1 MNDVEQKRIFS
12 KNLKRLLDMND
23 LTQKEVADS
32 IHVSAQTFNTWVK
45 GIAIP
50 RMGKIQLLADYFGID
65 KSDLLDDKPV
75 GSTSSQAVRINVY
88 GSIPAGIPME
98 AIEDIAD
105 WEDIPQAWT
114 AGGKEY
120 FGLKVKGDSMKPKFE
135 DGDTIILRKTDQ
147 CESGQIC
154 AVYVN
159 GYNAT
164 LKKVIITEQPSQII
178 LQPLN
183 ADYDPIVYD
192 FDPEQPDYIRICGVV
207 VEIRRSV

>member
-1 MNDVEQKRIFS
+1 MKLYENIKKYR
-12 KNLKRLLDMND
+12 KNAGM
-23 LTQKEVADS
+23 TQQE
-32 IHVSAQTFNTWVK
+32 
-45 GIAIP
+45 
-50 RMGKIQLLADYFGID
+50 LAEAVGYSD
-65 KSDLLDDKPV
+65 KSMIAKIEKGSIDLSESKIMQFAEVLHTTPQELM
-75 GSTSSQAVRINVY
+75 GRNISTDSTTQAVRINVY

-98 AIEDIAD
+98 AIEDIED

-120 FGLKVKGDSMKPKFE
+120 FGLKVKGDSMLPKFE

-164 LKKVIITEQPSQII
+164 LKKVIITDQPAQII

-183 ADYDPIVYD
+183 ADYDPMVYD
-192 FDPEQPDYIRICGVV
+192 YDPANPDYVRICGVV
-207 VEIRRSV
+207 VEIRRSVNL

>member
-1 MNDVEQKRIFS
+1 MKLYENIKKYRN
-12 KNLKRLLDMND
+12 KAGM
-23 LTQKEVADS
+23 TQQE
-32 IHVSAQTFNTWVK
+32 
-45 GIAIP
+45 
-50 RMGKIQLLADYFGID
+50 LAEAVGYSD
-65 KSDLLDDKPV
+65 KSMIAKIEKGSIDLSESKIMQFAEVLHTTPQELMGWGPDGD
-75 GSTSSQAVRINVY
+75 TTQAVRINVY

-183 ADYDPIVYD
+183 TDYDPIVYD

>member
-1 MNDVEQKRIFS
+1 MKTIGDRIRERRIE
-12 KNLKRLLDMND
+12 LKMSQEELALALGYKSRSTINKIEKDGRELRQNKISDMAKVLQTTPAYLMGWED
-23 LTQKEVADS
+23 ARDDS
-32 IHVSAQTFNTWVK
+32 TT
-45 GIAIP
+45 
-50 RMGKIQLLADYFGID
+50 
-65 KSDLLDDKPV
+65 
-75 GSTSSQAVRINVY
+75 QAVRINVY

-98 AIEDIAD
+98 AIEDIED

-120 FGLKVKGDSMKPKFE
+120 FGLKVKGDSMLPKFE

-164 LKKVIITEQPSQII
+164 LKKVIITDQPAQII

-183 ADYDPIVYD
+183 ADYDPMVYD
-192 FDPEQPDYIRICGVV
+192 YDPANPDYVRICGVV
-207 VEIRRSV
+207 VEIRRSVNL